1 MDITLEKIELV
12 KDRTGVSYK
21 EAKEALEKTGGS
33 VVDAII
39 YIEDQINADEK
50 NTDKDVEDTT
60 IIANLKALIKKG
72 NASRIL
78 VKDSNDKVILNAPVN
93 VGIIG
98 AVISPIGMVAAT
110 IAAFGFKC
118 SVQVVKND
126 GSIIELSEKAS
137 DAYEKASEKGSEVYN
152 KVKNSETTEKIIG
165 MASEGLEKA
174 TESFKNK
181 INMSKTEDDVD
192 DLVEELEDDFDF
204 DADKF

>member
-21 EAKEALEKTGGS
+21 EAKDALENTGGS

-39 YIEDQINADEK
+39 YIEEQINSDEK
-50 NTDKDVEDTT
+50 NTDKNVENTT
-60 IIANLKALIKKG
+60 IISSLKELIKKG
-72 NASRIL
+72 NVSRIL
-78 VKDSNDKVILNAPVN
+78 VKDNNGKVILNAPVN

-174 TESFKNK
+174 TETLKNK
-181 INMSKTEDDVD
+181 INKTKADEEVD